1 MFGDAFSSFFGK
13 ATDLTSS
20 LIGRE
25 KMWRRR
31 EDESMFKTFQK
42 HEDSLLLN
50 PGNEVGIPKY
60 NGSPDLKKKTEKLAE
75 FFNARKAQAL
85 NQMTMPG
92 INQTRN
98 M

>member
-13 ATDLTSS
+13 GTDLTSS
-20 LIGRE
+20 LIGDN
-25 KMWRRR
+25 KMWMRRQ
-31 EDESMFKTFQK
+31 DESMFKTFKK
-42 HEDSLLLN
+42 HEDNLLLN

-60 NGSPDLKKKTEKLAE
+60 VGSPDLKKKTEKLAE
-75 FFNARKAQAL
+75 FFNARKTSAL
-85 NQMTMPG
+85 QQMTMPG